1 MSSFNEEQGEK
12 TEKEMPLSGRSYKGA
27 FSIDT
32 PSVRKDTLNHT
43 IFINVRDSRGDAARF
58 VSRHVLLKPAD

>member
-1 MSSFNEEQGEK
+1 
-12 TEKEMPLSGRSYKGA
+12 MPLSGRSYKGA